1 MRDTHVHC
9 CEDFRGCRAGK
20 MAGDITFVNE
30 ADIGFLS
37 AVSLPN
43 LSQALLD
50 NFLDLDS
57 EHESEDDSED
67 EWSDFSD
74 LSSGN
79 DSSDM
84 SGEES
89 PSRGQKDVRRK
100 KVPKARNKQGNE
112 SSKEKRKKSS
122 GKYLSNDDVKR
133 LEETLKS
140 YVLSAQTHC
149 ENELRNEKSLS
160 IFPVRKQMVSTLL
173 NSDTIRVMLVKLCR
187 DIYSKIIKAF
197 TEISSAKVKNSDKRA
212 SFSVI
217 CSQLLL
223 TVEES
228 EVWRNMKKIIVTTIQ
243 LQENETD
250 EVNFHAAV
258 VLNTIYWA
266 LYENFHSAVMQI
278 KIDSDKRKTQT
289 NASEGADT
297 VVDSDFVDV
306 ARVSGAA
313 LHKLRKGREKIVN
326 GRKGARRVSEAT
338 KENYAAEVKIM
349 SEMVCSA
356 EEKTSL
362 PLGLKRLD
370 EGKLTFFNSKFT
382 VVLLTLDKRIREM
395 LTEKNLKRYPKN
407 LMKLTKQSVALDEEL
422 QELFLAASKRACT
435 APFEEI
441 RACSIWQEL
450 VKRICNTRFK
460 EFYSAQEEKKLIQE
474 GKVVSADQSL
484 RDKLKTYSVD
494 KRT

>member
-160 IFPVRKQMVSTLL
+160 IFPVRKQMVSTLH
-173 NSDTIRVMLVKLCR
+173 
-187 DIYSKIIKAF
+187 F
-197 TEISSAKVKNSDKRA
+197 
-212 SFSVI
+212 
-217 CSQLLL
+217 
-223 TVEES
+223 
-228 EVWRNMKKIIVTTIQ
+228 
-243 LQENETD
+243 
-250 EVNFHAAV
+250 
-258 VLNTIYWA
+258 
-266 LYENFHSAVMQI
+266 
-278 KIDSDKRKTQT
+278 
-289 NASEGADT
+289 
-297 VVDSDFVDV
+297 
-306 ARVSGAA
+306 
-313 LHKLRKGREKIVN
+313 
-326 GRKGARRVSEAT
+326 
-338 KENYAAEVKIM
+338 
-349 SEMVCSA
+349 
-356 EEKTSL
+356 
-362 PLGLKRLD
+362 
-370 EGKLTFFNSKFT
+370 
-382 VVLLTLDKRIREM
+382 
-395 LTEKNLKRYPKN
+395 
-407 LMKLTKQSVALDEEL
+407 
-422 QELFLAASKRACT
+422 LFDC
-435 APFEEI
+435 
-441 RACSIWQEL
+441 
-450 VKRICNTRFK
+450 
-460 EFYSAQEEKKLIQE
+460 
-474 GKVVSADQSL
+474 
-484 RDKLKTYSVD
+484 
-494 KRT
+494 

>member
-1 MRDTHVHC
+1 
-9 CEDFRGCRAGK
+9 
-20 MAGDITFVNE
+20 MASEITFASE

-43 LSQALLD
+43 LSQALLE
-50 NFLDLDS
+50 NFLDND
-57 EHESEDDSED
+57 HEDHEGEDDSEE

-74 LSSGN
+74 LSSGE
-79 DSSDM
+79 DLSDM
-84 SGEES
+84 SGEDS
-89 PSRGQKDVRRK
+89 PRRGQKDARRK
-100 KVPKARNKQGNE
+100 KVPKATNKEGNE

-122 GKYLSNDDVKR
+122 GKYLSTNDVKR
-133 LEETLKS
+133 LEETLIS

-160 IFPVRKQMVSTLL
+160 IFPLRKQMVSTLL
-173 NSDTIRVMLVKLCR
+173 NSDTVKEMFVKFCR

-197 TEISSAKVKNSDKRA
+197 TEISSAKVKKSDKRA

-228 EVWRNMKKIIVTTIQ
+228 ELWENMKRVIVTTIQ
-243 LQENETD
+243 LHENETD

-278 KIDSDKRKTQT
+278 KIDVDKQKTHT
-289 NASEGADT
+289 IASEGADT

-326 GRKGARRVSEAT
+326 GRKGVRKVSEAT
-338 KENYAAEVKIM
+338 KDNYAAEVKIM

-362 PLGLKRLD
+362 PLGLKTLD
-370 EGKLTFFNSKFT
+370 EGKLTFFSSKFT
-382 VVLLTLDKRIREM
+382 VVLLTLDKRLREM
-395 LTEKNLKRYPKN
+395 LTEKK
-407 LMKLTKQSVALDEEL
+407 S
-422 QELFLAASKRACT
+422 
-435 APFEEI
+435 EEI
-441 RACSIWQEL
+441 SE
-450 VKRICNTRFK
+450 
-460 EFYSAQEEKKLIQE
+460 
-474 GKVVSADQSL
+474 
-484 RDKLKTYSVD
+484 
-494 KRT
+494 

>member
-1 MRDTHVHC
+1 MS
-9 CEDFRGCRAGK
+9 RGEMKKK
-20 MAGDITFVNE
+20 MASEITFVSE

-43 LSQALLD
+43 LSQAFFD
-50 NFLDLDS
+50 NFLDCD
-57 EHESEDDSED
+57 HESEDDSED

-74 LSSGN
+74 LSSEN

-100 KVPKARNKQGNE
+100 KVPKATNKKGNE

-122 GKYLSNDDVKR
+122 GKYLCNDDVKR

-140 YVLSAQTHC
+140 YLLSAQTQC

-160 IFPVRKQMVSTLL
+160 IFPVRKQIVSTVLS
-173 NSDTIRVMLVKLCR
+173 SDTVRVMFVKLCR
-187 DIYSKIIKAF
+187 DIYSKIIRAF

-212 SFSVI
+212 SFSVT

-228 EVWRNMKKIIVTTIQ
+228 ESWRDMKRAIVTTIH
-243 LQENETD
+243 LKENETD
-250 EVNFHAAV
+250 EVDFHAAA

-266 LYENFHSAVMQI
+266 LYENFHNAVMQI
-278 KIDSDKRKTQT
+278 KIDIYKQKTQPI
-289 NASEGADT
+289 ASEGADT

-313 LHKLRKGREKIVN
+313 LHTLWKGREKIVN

-338 KENYAAEVKIM
+338 RHNYAAEVKVM

-362 PLGLKRLD
+362 PLGLQTLN
-370 EGKLTFFNSKFT
+370 EGKLTFFSSKFT

-435 APFEEI
+435 APVEEV
-441 RACSIWQEL
+441 RVCSIWQEL
-450 VKRICNTRFK
+450 VKKICNTRFK
-460 EFYSAQEEKKLIQE
+460 EFFCAQDEKKLIQE

-494 KRT
+494 KRS

>member
-1 MRDTHVHC
+1 
-9 CEDFRGCRAGK
+9 

-100 KVPKARNKQGNE
+100 KAPKARNKQGNE

-140 YVLSAQTHC
+140 YILSAQTHC
-149 ENELRNEKSLS
+149 ENELRNEKLLS
-160 IFPVRKQMVSTLL
+160 IFPVRKQIVSTLL
-173 NSDTIRVMLVKLCR
+173 NSDTVRVMFVKLCR

-258 VLNTIYWA
+258 VLNTIYWV
-266 LYENFHSAVMQI
+266 LYKNFHSAVMQI
-278 KIDSDKRKTQT
+278 KIDIDNGKPKQLQVKARTL
-289 NASEGADT
+289 
-297 VVDSDFVDV
+297 VDSDFVDV

-313 LHKLRKGREKIVN
+313 LHKLRKGRENIVN

-338 KENYAAEVKIM
+338 KLENYAAEVKIM

-362 PLGLKRLD
+362 PLGLKRSD

-407 LMKLTKQSVALDEEL
+407 RMKLTKQSVALDEEL
-422 QELFLAASKRACT
+422 QELFWQHLKGHAQHHLKRLGLA
-435 APFEEI
+435 P
-441 RACSIWQEL
+441 
-450 VKRICNTRFK
+450 
-460 EFYSAQEEKKLIQE
+460 Y
-474 GKVVSADQSL
+474 GKS
-484 RDKLKTYSVD
+484 
-494 KRT
+494 